1 MNYARRIFFCKLQV
15 LNWRCH
21 LFYLSGSVFAFVII
35 ATATHFSSSECDIEI
50 GHDENSVTLFESED
64 PKALTQFLE
73 KHSLSTLA
81 SSETT

>member
-15 LNWRCH
+15 LNWRYH
-21 LFYLSGSVFAFVII
+21 LFYLSGSVFAVVIT
-35 ATATHFSSSECDIEI
+35 ATASRFSFSECDIEI
-50 GHDENSVTLFESED
+50 GHDEDSITLFESED

-81 SSETT
+81 ISETT